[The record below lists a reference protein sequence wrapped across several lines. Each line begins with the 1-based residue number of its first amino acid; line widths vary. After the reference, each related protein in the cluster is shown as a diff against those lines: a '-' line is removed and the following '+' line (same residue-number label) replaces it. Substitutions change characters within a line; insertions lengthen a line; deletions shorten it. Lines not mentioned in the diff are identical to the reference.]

1 MSILDEDNLINDKT
15 LEFYETILYKL
26 ENYYQHT
33 ALSKRL
39 FYNNK
44 DILRKYL
51 PEVIKICENNII
63 IDNKPN
69 RTIYDVNSV
78 ILTELC
84 GFIPRLF
91 LFDLSYIPL
100 LDEKEIEYINNIN
113 FLDVDIYKV
122 IRRHNTK
129 QVIQIMK
136 DNNELK
142 EFNPNIIINNV
153 EKLTIPN
160 IDIIDHIGDKYNKFF
175 IKRIKNLSFNL
186 VNSNLYENSKNS
198 ISRVCNK
205 YNDLFG
211 YSEIEELEISLND
224 LYWRGGKQLIIFD
237 KGLGLDEYSFNIFS
251 NFKQLRAN
259 HINIYISRYFIYN
272 QTSIGDA
279 GLDKYISSMVESIM
293 RKNNEFKSLNITL
306 Q

>member
-15 LEFYETILYKL
+15 LEFYETILYKF

-33 ALSKRL
+33 TISKRL

-51 PEVIKICENNII
+51 PDVIKICENNII
-63 IDNKPN
+63 IDNDPN
-69 RTIYDVNSV
+69 RTTYDVNSD
-78 ILTELC
+78 ILFELRR
-84 GFIPRLF
+84 FIPRLF

-100 LDEKEIEYINNIN
+100 LDEKEIECINNIT

-160 IDIIDHIGDKYNKFF
+160 IDIIDHIGDEYNKFF
-175 IKRIKNLSFNL
+175 IKRIKKLSFNL
-186 VNSNLYENSKNS
+186 VNSNLYEDSKNS

-224 LYWRGGKQLIIFD
+224 LYWGVGKQLIIFD
-237 KGLGLDEYSFNIFS
+237 KGLDEYSFNIFS

-259 HINIYISRYFIYN
+259 HINIYISRYFIDN

-279 GLDKYISSMVESIM
+279 NLDKYISSMIGSIM
-293 RKNNEFKSLNITL
+293 WKNNEFKSLNITL